1 MRIGVYEGLNGPITY
16 ERALA
21 AAVEAEEAGFDSF
34 WLTNI
39 FALDALTAFAG
50 IGLQTRRIELGT
62 NVIPIQTRHPMVM
75 AQQARSTTVFTGPR
89 LTLGVGLSHKFL
101 IEGVFGLSFEH
112 RAKAMRE
119 YLEVLQP
126 LLAGEAV
133 RHRGALHKVTG
144 QITIADGV
152 APPVLVA
159 AMGPKMLAVAGA
171 LSDGTFLG
179 WAGPTTI
186 REHVRPVISEAAAAA
201 GRPAPRIGT
210 TLPVCVTDDS
220 AGARALAGKLFKVY
234 SDVPSY
240 RTILDRDGK
249 ATVAE
254 AGLIGGEDEVLEGL
268 VALADAGATD
278 FGAAV
283 FAANPEDRARTMALL
298 AAARS

>member
-210 TLPVCVTDDS
+210 TLPVCVTDEP

-268 VALADAGATD
+268 AALADAGTTD